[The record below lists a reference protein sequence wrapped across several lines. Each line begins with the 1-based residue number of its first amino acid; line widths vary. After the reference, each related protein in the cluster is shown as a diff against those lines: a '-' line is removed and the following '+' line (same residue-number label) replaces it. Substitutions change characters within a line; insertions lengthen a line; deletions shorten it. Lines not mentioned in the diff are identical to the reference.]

1 LIIADVPFMGAATL
15 ESTLESATALMQAG
29 ANVIKLEGG
38 AWLTE
43 TITILKRNGIPV
55 CMHMG
60 LTPQS
65 VNAFGGYRV
74 QGKDEGGARQLME
87 SARALDQ
94 AGAALFVLECVPR
107 QLSADITAAVQ
118 APVIG
123 IGAAPECDGQVLV
136 MHDMLGLNPHPA
148 RFVKDFM

>member
-1 LIIADVPFMGAATL
+1 
-15 ESTLESATALMQAG
+15 
-29 ANVIKLEGG
+29 
-38 AWLTE
+38 
-43 TITILKRNGIPV
+43 
-55 CMHMG
+55 
-60 LTPQS
+60 S

-74 QGKDEGGARQLME
+74 QGKDEGDARQLME

-148 RFVKDFM
+148 RFVKDFMAGAGGDLAAAFRTYDRAVKD